1 MDLSKRYINNTFEK
15 KELLIL
21 FLILKSFN
29 VVIHRAGFNNLK
41 SWGDILYITP
51 DEDKLR
57 LEHNY
62 GPYEPYSHYTE
73 LTMEEL
79 LEYDSRR
86 TT

>member
-1 MDLSKRYINNTFEK
+1 MDLSKRYINNTFKRE
-15 KELLIL
+15 ELLIL

-51 DEDKLR
+51 YAGKLR
-57 LEHNY
+57 LEHN
-62 GPYEPYSHYTE
+62 GTPYEPYSHYTE

-79 LEYDSRR
+79 LEHDSRR
-86 TT
+86 TP

>member
-1 MDLSKRYINNTFEK
+1 MDLSKRYINNTFKEE
-15 KELLIL
+15 ELLIL

-29 VVIHRAGFNNLK
+29 VIITRVGFDYLK

-51 DEDKLR
+51 HAGKLR
-57 LEHNY
+57 LEHNET
-62 GPYEPYSHYTE
+62 PYEPYSHYTE
-73 LTMEEL
+73 LTLEEL